1 MLPLRTERLVLRQ
14 FRSEDL
20 DPLLAFHADPE
31 AVRYVPFPPRDR
43 AAVATV
49 LERKTTSTAFAAE
62 GDLVELAVTLAGSGT
77 LVGDVLLALRSVEHQ
92 TVEVGYIFAPAYGGQ
107 GYATEAVRALLNLAF
122 GPLGA
127 RRVIA
132 RVDARNARSRALLER
147 LGVRQEAHLV
157 ENEWFKGELTSEVDY
172 GLLAREWPDA
182 VRRLSSAEVE
192 PSAPALDQEAL
203 GGRDERAV
211 PFHPFVQPEQLGTE
225 RLDREAGH
233 DPDHLAEEHDDR
245 GDVGEGH
252 R

>member
-14 FRSEDL
+14 FRSDDL

-62 GDLVELAVTLAGSGT
+62 GDLVELAVTLAGAGT

-92 TVEVGYIFAPAYGGQ
+92 TVEVGYIFAPAYGGH
-107 GYATEAVRALLNLAF
+107 GYATEAVRALLDLAF

-127 RRVIA
+127 RRVTA

-182 VRRLSSAEVE
+182 MRRLSSAEAVSPGTRSGSARRSRRTGRPV
-192 PSAPALDQEAL
+192 PSV
-203 GGRDERAV
+203 RAAGAAGD
-211 PFHPFVQPEQLGTE
+211 GTP
-225 RLDREAGH
+225 R
-233 DPDHLAEEHDDR
+233 P
-245 GDVGEGH
+245 
-252 R
+252 